1 MALLYCAKYFVL
13 IQILF
18 FLHVLKI
25 GQMCQ
30 NGDIAQYMVVAYSE
44 PYQKSKME
52 CLARIIN
59 SRKSLTIFA
68 KRSSL
73 DVSQGSEYS
82 SV

>member
-1 MALLYCAKYFVL
+1 MALLYCANYFVL

-68 KRSSL
+68 KRSFL

>member
-30 NGDIAQYMVVAYSE
+30 NGDIAQYIVVAYSE

-52 CLARIIN
+52 CLARIIS
-59 SRKSLTIFA
+59 SRKSTIFA
-68 KRSSL
+68 KRSFL
-73 DVSQGSEYS
+73 DVLQGSEYS

>member
-30 NGDIAQYMVVAYSE
+30 NGDIAQYIVEAYSQ

-59 SRKSLTIFA
+59 SRKSTIFA
-68 KRSSL
+68 KRSFL